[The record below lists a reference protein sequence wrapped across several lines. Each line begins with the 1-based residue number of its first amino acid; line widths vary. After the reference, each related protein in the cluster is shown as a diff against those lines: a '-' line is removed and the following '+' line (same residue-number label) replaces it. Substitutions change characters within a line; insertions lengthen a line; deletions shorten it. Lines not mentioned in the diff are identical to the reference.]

1 MRAWSF
7 STLGCMRG
15 VIFVHDYND
24 PVWTGVKHAVHDV
37 EKVFGLFKKIP
48 LPDSNG
54 TLAIVK

>member
-1 MRAWSF
+1 
-7 STLGCMRG
+7 MRG